1 MQTFKALALAALAL
15 GIAGAATVDE
25 SKAQDTKTV
34 AITYIVEHPA
44 LDAVRKG
51 IIEGLAERGYKE
63 GENLKI
69 VSRSAQGN
77 MATQAQIASEFAGL
91 EPDLA
96 VGISTPSAQAVKHA
110 LKNTPVIF
118 AAVTDPVGAG
128 LVESREKPGG
138 LVTGTSDQQPYEPML
153 ELIKELMP
161 DAKKLG
167 VIYNPGEANA
177 AKQVE
182 DLKTAVE
189 PFGMTLVEA
198 PAAQSTLVA
207 DAARS
212 LVGRAD
218 AVLLP
223 VDNTV
228 VSVLEG
234 VVMVGERAGL
244 PVFASDV
251 DSVNRGALAALGF
264 DYYKMGVLSGE
275 MAADI
280 LDGKSPADIPVAV
293 SDSQDL
299 YLNVSSAEKMGVTIP
314 DDMLAKAK
322 KVVR

>member
-1 MQTFKALALAALAL
+1 MRMLKRAALAAL
-15 GIAGAATVDE
+15 IAGVASVAA
-25 SKAQDTKTV
+25 AQDTKTV

-51 IIEGLAERGYKE
+51 IIDGLAEAGFKE

-69 VSRSAQGN
+69 VARSAQGN

-91 EPDLA
+91 KPDLA

-110 LKNTPVIF
+110 LEDTPIVF

-128 LVESREKPGG
+128 LVDSREAPGG
-138 LVTGTSDQQPYEPML
+138 MVTGTSDQQPYEPTL
-153 ELIKELMP
+153 DLIKALVP
-161 DAKKLG
+161 DIQNLG

-182 DLKTAVE
+182 DLKSAVE
-189 PFGMTLVEA
+189 PYGMTLIEA

-234 VVMVGERAGL
+234 VVTVGERAGL

-251 DSVNRGALAALGF
+251 DSVDRGAIAALGF
-264 DYYKMGVLSGE
+264 DYYQMGLLSGE
-275 MAADI
+275 MAAKI
-280 LDGKSPADIPVAV
+280 LNGTKPGDIPVAV
-293 SDSQDL
+293 SQSQDL
-299 YLNVSSAEKMGVTIP
+299 YLNAASAEKMGVTIP
-314 DDMLAKAK
+314 EDMLAKAK
-322 KVVR
+322 KVVQ